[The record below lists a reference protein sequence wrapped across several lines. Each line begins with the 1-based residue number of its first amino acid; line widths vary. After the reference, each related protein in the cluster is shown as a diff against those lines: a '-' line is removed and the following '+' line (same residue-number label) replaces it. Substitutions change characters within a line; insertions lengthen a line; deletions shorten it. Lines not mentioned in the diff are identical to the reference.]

1 MGQIVETVHTI
12 TFPHE
17 EWIAVRD
24 HGKLVSVKPIPGTWT
39 LLAAEDRMEL
49 AKKRLYVKGLIACP
63 RCNESSFLPET
74 FDPPKELGDGK
85 PPCEYKCA
93 QCGLICRII
102 LKDWDRRKLYCA
114 CYETIRA
121 PDDIKTHKQYLHAI
135 TEDEA
140 RHYFW
145 AQHQPT
151 ITHLVAIAPVIG
163 FFAEDKEAKHLIV

>member
-1 MGQIVETVHTI
+1 MTTSNQVIETI
-12 TFPHE
+12 TFPHK
-17 EWIAVRD
+17 EWVAVC
-24 HGKLVSVKPIPGTWT
+24 GSEGVLVSVKPIPGSWT
-39 LLAAEDRMEL
+39 LLAAEDRMRL
-49 AKKRLYVKGLIACP
+49 AKKRLYVKGLISCP
-63 RCNESSFLPET
+63 NCQQASFLPEE

-93 QCGLICRII
+93 CGLICRII

-114 CYETIRA
+114 CYEIIQGK
-121 PDDIKTHKQYLHAI
+121 DIEPNKQYLHAV

-145 AQHQPT
+145 AQHAPS

-163 FFAEDKEAKHLIV
+163 FFAEDKDAKRLIV